1 MIITKNLR
9 NEKRKKLRDKIINN
23 NKKIKNEE
31 ELKIIIL
38 LSMAIIMKIV
48 SYLKRIAAYYKI
60 KIVKS
65 FDSTNK
71 QNTVTFP
78 NLGVQV

>member
-38 LSMAIIMKIV
+38 LSMSIIMKIV

-71 QNTVTFP
+71 QKTVTFP